1 MKPILWQ
8 PWSWNGSEETMIDTG
23 DLRKGLTIELDGN
36 LYSIVDWEHNKTGR
50 GGAVVRLKLRDVRAG
65 HIFERTWPAGSK
77 FQRARV
83 ERQQAQYL
91 YADGDILYF
100 MNKDTFDQI
109 PMNRDKVGDVVNYLK
124 ENEDCQVLTYG
135 DEAISVEL
143 PAPSSRSRRHR
154 AGIKGDTAQ
163 GATKPAK
170 METGLIV
177 TVPSS
182 STSATSSRSTRAAA
196 PTWSGRTSPQRS
208 CRPADLRVP
217 PNCLVTTNSRS
228 G

>member
-1 MKPILWQ
+1 
-8 PWSWNGSEETMIDTG
+8 MIDTG

-143 PAPSSRSRRHR
+143 PAAVILEVADTEP
-154 AGIKGDTAQ
+154 GIRGDTAQ
-163 GATKPAK
+163 GATKQAR
-170 METGLIV
+170 METGLV
-177 TVPSS
+177 VNVPLFVN
-182 STSATSSRSTRAAA
+182 TGDKLKIDT
-196 PTWSGRTSPQRS
+196 
-208 CRPADLRVP
+208 
-217 PNCLVTTNSRS
+217 RS
-228 G
+228 GAYLERA